1 MSFKLNDY
9 TDISYLG
16 TTGAT
21 SKNILAVGSTAGE
34 VKNYNILVYDI
45 TVSNQTG
52 TGGSVRI
59 YNDVATGAV
68 GEDVYIYCSALQ
80 TVNVNKTVPFKW
92 GFIGSTGV
100 KKNVKVSAFAGAGVR
115 TYIGAILQ

>member
-1 MSFKLNDY
+1 MFKSNDY
-9 TDISYLG
+9 TDISFLG

-21 SKNILAVGSTAGE
+21 SKDVLAIGSTAND
-34 VKNYNILVYDI
+34 VKNYNVLVYDI
-45 TVSNQTG
+45 TISNQTSTAG
-52 TGGSVRI
+52 EVRI

-80 TVNVNKTVPFKW
+80 TVHVNKTVPFKW

-100 KKNVKVSAFAGAGVR
+100 KKNVKVSALAGAGVR